1 MKTQTQEHDTVNNFS
16 DCHRKAVAELLSPEF
31 LPLADCQWFVMRV
44 TYGRADKAV
53 EHITREACKDLDKI
67 PNETGNALSLPY
79 FAYTPHETKVRIKDG
94 KRKKER
100 VACLP
105 GYIFFYGREADAFRF
120 THRSQEDGAL
130 PFLDFAYD
138 HTSKTLSGTDKRMII
153 QSHEMLN
160 FMRLAEIDSPKAY
173 SVTAE
178 ECHFRKGGKVR
189 IVHGVFK
196 GIVGRVARIHSQTR
210 VVVTLEGIIQY
221 ATAYI
226 PSAFMVPVEDHP

>member
-1 MKTQTQEHDTVNNFS
+1 MKANITEHNNVSLLS
-16 DCHRKAVAELLSPEF
+16 DRHRKAVAELLSPEF
-31 LPLADCQWFVMRV
+31 QPKADCQWFVMRV

-53 EHITREACKDLDKI
+53 EHITREACKDTDEN
-67 PNETGNALSLPY
+67 PNETGNTLSLPY
-79 FAYTPHETKVRIKDG
+79 FAYTPHETKVQIKNG

-105 GYIFFYGREADAFRF
+105 GYVFFYGSEADAFRF
-120 THRSQEDGAL
+120 THRSNEDEAL

-160 FMRLAEIDSPKAY
+160 FMRLAEIDTPKAY

-226 PSAFMVPVEDHP
+226 PSAFMVPVED

>member
-1 MKTQTQEHDTVNNFS
+1 MNTIQQSELS
-16 DCHRKAVAELLSPEF
+16 ECHKKAVAELLSPGF
-31 LPLADCQWFVMRV
+31 QPRQDHQWFVMRV
-44 TYGRADKAV
+44 TYGRAAKAV
-53 EHITREACKDLDKI
+53 EHINKKALEDMDRNTTA
-67 PNETGNALSLPY
+67 TGNTFSFPY
-79 FAYTPHETKVRIKDG
+79 FAYTPHETKIQLKNG

-105 GYIFFYGREADAFRF
+105 GYIFFYGREADAFLF
-120 THRSQEDGAL
+120 THRSMEDMSL

-153 QSHEMLN
+153 QSHEMVN
-160 FMRLAEIDSPKAY
+160 FMRLAEIDTPKAY

-189 IVHGVFK
+189 IIHGAFK
-196 GIVGRVARIHSQTR
+196 GIVGRVARVHSQTR

-226 PSAFMVPVEDHP
+226 PSAFMVPVEG